1 MTKRDKI
8 ITLALTLFAASMSLL
23 MLPEST
29 TQIAARENTATA
41 AATLPDYFSEIT
53 LEAKAAYV
61 FDIANQKE
69 LFAKNA
75 DESLPL
81 ASIAKIMTTV
91 TAMELAPRSTVVRI
105 SLESL
110 HEEGDS
116 GFYVDEK
123 WDLTSLLQYMLV
135 SSSNDGAAAIATS
148 LSGDQSIFVQEMNAE
163 AQRIGLSTMRFMNP
177 TGLDISETE
186 AGAYGSAKDVARML
200 AFALQRDA
208 EIIEPTRYPSITI
221 ESLDGF
227 THTAP
232 NTDIIVQSVPSLI
245 AGKTGYTVLAGGNL
259 TIIFDAGVQ
268 QPIAVVVLGSSYN
281 GRFDDIKKLVD
292 SSIKTI
298 ANQ

>member
-1 MTKRDKI
+1 
-8 ITLALTLFAASMSLL
+8 
-23 MLPEST
+23 
-29 TQIAARENTATA
+29 
-41 AATLPDYFSEIT
+41 
-53 LEAKAAYV
+53 
-61 FDIANQKE
+61 
-69 LFAKNA
+69 
-75 DESLPL
+75 
-81 ASIAKIMTTV
+81 
-91 TAMELAPRSTVVRI
+91 
-105 SLESL
+105 
-110 HEEGDS
+110 
-116 GFYVDEK
+116 
-123 WDLTSLLQYMLV
+123 
-135 SSSNDGAAAIATS
+135 
-148 LSGDQSIFVQEMNAE
+148 
-163 AQRIGLSTMRFMNP
+163 
-177 TGLDISETE
+177 
-186 AGAYGSAKDVARML
+186 ML